1 MIWGSLLFYV
11 VFSLLWGGII
21 WYGVDNSRIIIM
33 LLAPRCLSSRADCV
47 QEGHGARAGWGGPQ
61 GTRRVWSLLLSA
73 RFSVGETRCIIHV
86 TGEEQTGRYSK
97 GPSSDQ
103 RLGKA
108 SPEKL
113 LFKRKRGREALS
125 SPWWVRPGSWP
136 GPRQS
141 DPSQGPS

>member
-21 WYGVDNSRIIIM
+21 WYGVDNYRIIIM
-33 LLAPRCLSSRADCV
+33 LLA
-47 QEGHGARAGWGGPQ
+47 PQ

-73 RFSVGETRCIIHV
+73 RFSVGETICITCV
-86 TGEEQTGRYSK
+86 TGEEQTGHYSK
-97 GPSSDQ
+97 GPISDQ

-113 LFKRKRGREALS
+113 LFKQKPGRKALS

-141 DPSQGPS
+141 DPSQSPS